1 MTFMTKHNA
10 GWVLTGLFSVF
21 LIVASVGPKL
31 VGADVAADT
40 LRQLG
45 WPENHVL
52 MLGLIE
58 LACLALY
65 LYPRTS
71 IAGAVLMTAY
81 IGGAI
86 ATQLRAENP
95 LFSHVLFGVYLG
107 LLLWGGLWLRDARL
121 RMIFPL
127 RSA

>member
-1 MTFMTKHNA
+1 MTVMTKNNA
-10 GWVLTGLFSVF
+10 GWVLTGLFTVF
-21 LIVASVGPKL
+21 LVTASIGPKL
-31 VGADVAADT
+31 LGADVAADT
-40 LRQLG
+40 LRQLS

-65 LYPRTS
+65 LYPRTCV
-71 IAGAVLMTAY
+71 AGAIVLTAY
-81 IGGAI
+81 LGGAV
-86 ATQLRAENP
+86 ATQLRVGNP

-107 LLLWGGLWLRDARL
+107 LILWGGLWLRHPRL

-127 RSA
+127 RSE